1 MNSKDSHNIYTS
13 NGNDLKRYVAI
24 ACIQVMEVRLKL
36 QKMIALKLSVKDLT
50 TTGVLRSD
58 DH

>member
-1 MNSKDSHNIYTS
+1 MEIF
-13 NGNDLKRYVAI
+13 NDLKRYVAI
-24 ACIQVMEVRLKL
+24 ACIQVMKVRLKL